1 MQLPVWILK
10 MIIIMISYVDYTT
23 SCTPVRKLCHLRLF
37 SILLIFKF
45 KTRILRFRER
55 RASLVLVLNCPS
67 LCSETLRPPFLDDR
81 WSLNMRQSVR
91 ASLVSL
97 YIYILFVCKITSSRH
112 PEKSRFAHWRF
123 DSFCLRAQQQRS
135 GVRASL
141 RRLIRHQW
149 RRRHLRSDRR
159 PPLPSPAFPDP
170 QTIFTTLC
178 FANIKWGK
186 QKTITSLRT

>member
-10 MIIIMISYVDYTT
+10 MMIIMISYVDYTT

-37 SILLIFKF
+37 AILLIFKI
-45 KTRILRFRER
+45 KRRILRFRER

-91 ASLVSL
+91 ASLASL
-97 YIYILFVCKITSSRH
+97 YTYILFVCKITSSRH

-123 DSFCLRAQQQRS
+123 DSFCGVLSVCERS
-135 GVRASL
+135 SSSVAASECL
-141 RRLIRHQW
+141 CVA
-149 RRRHLRSDRR
+149 
-159 PPLPSPAFPDP
+159 PSGTSGSVAIWEVTGRCAL
-170 QTIFTTLC
+170 QTLSGG
-178 FANIKWGK
+178 NKK
-186 QKTITSLRT
+186 P

>member
-23 SCTPVRKLCHLRLF
+23 SCTPVRKLCRLRLF

-112 PEKSRFAHWRF
+112 PEKLRFAHWRF
-123 DSFCLRAQQQRS
+123 DSFCGVLSVCERSSSVAASERLCVASSGTSGGVAIWEVTGGLRCRLQPSRTRRQFSPRCALQTLS
-135 GVRASL
+135 GGNKK
-141 RRLIRHQW
+141 
-149 RRRHLRSDRR
+149 
-159 PPLPSPAFPDP
+159 P
-170 QTIFTTLC
+170 
-178 FANIKWGK
+178 
-186 QKTITSLRT
+186 